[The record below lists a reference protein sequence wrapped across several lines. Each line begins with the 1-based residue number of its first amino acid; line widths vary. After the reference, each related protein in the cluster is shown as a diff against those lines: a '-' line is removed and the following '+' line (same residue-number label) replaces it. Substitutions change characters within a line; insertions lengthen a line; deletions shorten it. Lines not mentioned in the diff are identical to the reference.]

1 MMIIISFTLILLYIL
16 YSISIEDIN
25 TMLISENKLIL
36 LTILGLIYLLCIG
49 LSNEKINVKDL
60 IINNS
65 SSMIIIFIIMYSISY
80 ISYKIF
86 GINSLGMGDI
96 KLSSISTIWIGI
108 ELSFLSLCISFIL
121 SAIYSLHRKIT
132 KKCIPFQQYAFAPFL
147 SIGIFC
153 SWIIDKIQTFETL

>member
-1 MMIIISFTLILLYIL
+1 MTIIICFTIILLCIL
-16 YSISIEDIN
+16 SFISIEDIN

-36 LTILGLIYLLCIG
+36 LTIAGIIYLLCLG
-49 LSNEKINVKDL
+49 LSNEKIYIKDL

-65 SSMIIIFIIMYSISY
+65 LSMIIIFIIMYSISY

-108 ELSFLSLCISFIL
+108 ELSFLSLCISFLL
-121 SAIYSLHRKIT
+121 SAIYSLHGKIT
-132 KKCIPFQQYAFAPFL
+132 KRFTPFQQYPFAPFL
-147 SIGIFC
+147 SIGIFF
-153 SWIIDKIQTFETL
+153 SWIIDKI

>member
-1 MMIIISFTLILLYIL
+1 MTIIICFTFILIYIL

-36 LTILGLIYLLCIG
+36 FAISGLLYLICIG
-49 LSNEKINVKDL
+49 LSNEKIYIIDL
-60 IINNS
+60 TINNS
-65 SSMIIIFIIMYSISY
+65 LSMIIIYIIMYSISY

-86 GINSLGMGDI
+86 GINSLGLGDI

-108 ELSFLSLCISFIL
+108 ELSFLSLCISFLL
-121 SAIYSLHRKIT
+121 SAIYSLYGKIT
-132 KKCIPFQQYAFAPFL
+132 KKIIPFQQYAFAPFL

-153 SWIIDKIQTFETL
+153 SWIIDKI

>member
-1 MMIIISFTLILLYIL
+1 MTIIICFTFILIYIL
-16 YSISIEDIN
+16 SSISIEDAN

-36 LTILGLIYLLCIG
+36 FAISGLLYLICIG
-49 LSNEKINVKDL
+49 LSSEKIYIMDL

-65 SSMIIIFIIMYSISY
+65 LSMIIIYIMMSSISY

-86 GINSLGMGDI
+86 GVNSLGMGDI

-108 ELSFLSLCISFIL
+108 ELSFLSLCISFLL
-121 SAIYSLHRKIT
+121 SAIYSLHGKIT
-132 KKCIPFQQYAFAPFL
+132 KRLKPFQQFPFAPFL

-153 SWIIDKIQTFETL
+153 SWIIDKI